1 MNEEQA
7 GKYVQELLKLMVS
20 RKGSDLFLAD
30 DFAPSIKIDG
40 KITAV
45 SQQKLNAE
53 QSKAL
58 AYAIMGEK
66 ARAEFERERECNFAI
81 SPEGVGRF
89 RVNVFRQQD
98 AVSAVIRTIPPRS
111 RPSRR
116 WGCRSR

>member
-7 GKYVQELLKLMVS
+7 AKYVQELLKLMVS

-53 QSKAL
+53 QSNATSPS
-58 AYAIMGEK
+58 AP
-66 ARAEFERERECNFAI
+66 RA
-81 SPEGVGRF
+81 
-89 RVNVFRQQD
+89 
-98 AVSAVIRTIPPRS
+98 SAASASTSSASRTP
-111 RPSRR
+111 
-116 WGCRSR
+116 